1 VVSKKRNL
9 KRKLEKQKRNLRKLN
24 LERELLKNLKE
35 GIDK

>member
-1 VVSKKRNL
+1 VSKKRNL